1 MAYGPVNV
9 PGADDKALG
18 TVQGLAQAAKNAADT
33 AASAIAAHKTASNP
47 HGLTAAGLGAV
58 PTSRTI
64 NGKAL
69 TGDITLTA
77 ANVSAVPTTRKVN
90 GKALSGDITLTA
102 SDVSAVPTTRKVNG
116 RALSGDI
123 TLTLADLGGIFYAGK
138 TAPSDTKKLWIDTTA
153 TTGGLKY
160 HNGSAWVHV
169 PVSTT

>member
-1 MAYGPVNV
+1 MAFGPVNV
-9 PGADDKALG
+9 PGADDKALEAA
-18 TVQGLAQAAKNAADT
+18 QRLAQAAKNAADT

-90 GKALSGDITLTA
+90 GKALSGDITLT
-102 SDVSAVPTTRKVNG
+102 
-116 RALSGDI
+116 
-123 TLTLADLGGIFYAGK
+123 LADLGGIFYAGK

>member
-9 PGADDKALG
+9 PGADDKALE

-90 GKALSGDITLTA
+90 G
-102 SDVSAVPTTRKVNG
+102 

>member
-9 PGADDKALG
+9 PGADDKALE

-90 GKALSGDITLTA
+90 G
-102 SDVSAVPTTRKVNG
+102 

-138 TAPSDTKKLWIDTTA
+138 TAPSDTQKLWIDTTA

>member
-47 HGLTAAGLGAV
+47 HGLTAAGLGAG

-77 ANVSAVPTTRKVN
+77 AK
-90 GKALSGDITLTA
+90 
-102 SDVSAVPTTRKVNG
+102 VSAVPTTRKVNG